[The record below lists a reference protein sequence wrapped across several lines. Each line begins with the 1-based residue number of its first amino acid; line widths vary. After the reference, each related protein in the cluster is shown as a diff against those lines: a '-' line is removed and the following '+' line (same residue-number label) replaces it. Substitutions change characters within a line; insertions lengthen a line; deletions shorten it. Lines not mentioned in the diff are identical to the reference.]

1 MKEIEL
7 IIVVISLYITIETLM
22 EDVLKVKEY
31 WKYAFVFYTLGMVIG
46 VVKARIG

>member
-1 MKEIEL
+1 MKETEL
-7 IIVVISLYITIETLM
+7 MIVAISLYITIGILM

-31 WKYAFVFYTLGMVIG
+31 WKYAFVFYTLGMIIG